1 MKKYVKYFGGFTFII
16 VTLVIGIYLGSLLEE
31 SKNNQING
39 NLYNSTKIAIVN
51 LDAGVQYQSEQRNF
65 AKELLENYSED
76 FTVTGLDDAK
86 TGLTDGRY
94 AAYVILPSD
103 FSSNVAS
110 INTTPQKSLLKYEVS
125 GDLSQEATDKAWL
138 NVMKLK
144 EQLNDDVGY
153 VYISS
158 ILNEFHNG
166 QDNALKVLSNDSED
180 KDVIMAISNL
190 DLIATLDITE
200 VERLQNN
207 IEDLDVNPD
216 FETNK
221 AIISAI
227 DTAYKEYL
235 NETASELSA
244 LKEEGNNV
252 NADIENITNN
262 AVILESVFKDD
273 KTANYSLD
281 STEVEMIT
289 FKTLL
294 GTNINNIDE
303 LIKQAESSS
312 TISTNILKGT
322 VTNKLNTLN
331 KEIDEKHKEIL
342 KKQSD
347 SIIDIYKNN
356 FFSNQ
361 SALENLKNYTALNKL
376 AEDTDK
382 EKSQFISAQNRV
394 IKKILEG
401 CNDYI
406 SKPSDGIS
414 ESLKDRLISL
424 YEKDEEMK
432 SDIKIIAKFMN
443 YEDDLSIND
452 YLNLFYDANEPVPI
466 ADTSEDTQLLKTKI
480 QNALQT
486 DLIGKWTNALTRV
499 DQINLNDTLS
509 SDLTSQITDVKE
521 QLNKLTGFD
530 GTDIKDGVSGLLSV
544 SNTMSIDIINDLVK
558 NDLTSLNDKQVTQK
572 SNLLNTIQT
581 HQTFM
586 RNLLQNLLL
595 YDPLSKIDDE
605 EIEDYVND
613 FDKNNV
619 QTQRKVE
626 EKNREYV
633 NFVDDSYRNA
643 DEQVNSL
650 REDVTKYQ
658 QESDEKI
665 TTGLE
670 TAKQK
675 KEETS
680 SSNATL
686 MSSYINKLP
695 YTRNGTVGNS
705 VVYDFVTAP
714 ADMEG
719 LKANNSLVASTVD
732 FPLIFMGVS
741 SIFVLVWG
749 VMYIVSKRQKK
760 EN

>member
-322 VTNKLNTLN
+322 VTNKLDTLN

-530 GTDIKDGVSGLLSV
+530 GTDIKDGVNGLLSV

-613 FDKNNV
+613 FDKNNI

>member
-530 GTDIKDGVSGLLSV
+530 GTDIKDGVSGLLNV

-613 FDKNNV
+613 FDKNNI

>member
-1 MKKYVKYFGGFTFII
+1 M
-16 VTLVIGIYLGSLLEE
+16 
-31 SKNNQING
+31 
-39 NLYNSTKIAIVN
+39 
-51 LDAGVQYQSEQRNF
+51 
-65 AKELLENYSED
+65 
-76 FTVTGLDDAK
+76 
-86 TGLTDGRY
+86 
-94 AAYVILPSD
+94 
-103 FSSNVAS
+103 
-110 INTTPQKSLLKYEVS
+110 KYEVS

-153 VYISS
+153 VYTSS

-207 IEDLDVNPD
+207 IEDLDVHPD

-294 GTNINNIDE
+294 GTHINNIDK

-312 TISTNILKGT
+312 TISTNIQKGT

-382 EKSQFISAQNRV
+382 EKSQFISAQTRV

-452 YLNLFYDANEPVPI
+452 YLNLFYDANESVPI
-466 ADTSEDTQLLKTKI
+466 ADTSEDTQLLKTKM
-480 QNALQT
+480 QNALQK
-486 DLIGKWTNALTRV
+486 DLIGKWTKALTRV
-499 DQINLNDTLS
+499 DQTNLNDTLS

-530 GTDIKDGVSGLLSV
+530 GTDIKDGVSGLLNV

-613 FDKNNV
+613 FDKNNI

-680 SSNATL
+680 SSNAIL

>member
-1 MKKYVKYFGGFTFII
+1 M
-16 VTLVIGIYLGSLLEE
+16 
-31 SKNNQING
+31 
-39 NLYNSTKIAIVN
+39 
-51 LDAGVQYQSEQRNF
+51 
-65 AKELLENYSED
+65 
-76 FTVTGLDDAK
+76 
-86 TGLTDGRY
+86 
-94 AAYVILPSD
+94 
-103 FSSNVAS
+103 
-110 INTTPQKSLLKYEVS
+110 KYEVS

-153 VYISS
+153 VYTSS

-294 GTNINNIDE
+294 GTHINNIDK

-312 TISTNILKGT
+312 TISTNIQKGT

-382 EKSQFISAQNRV
+382 EKSQFISAQTRV

-452 YLNLFYDANEPVPI
+452 YLNLFYDANESVPI
-466 ADTSEDTQLLKTKI
+466 ADTSEDTQLLKTKM
-480 QNALQT
+480 QNALQK
-486 DLIGKWTNALTRV
+486 DLIGKWTKALTRV
-499 DQINLNDTLS
+499 DQTNLNDTLS

-530 GTDIKDGVSGLLSV
+530 GTDIKDGVSGLLNV

-613 FDKNNV
+613 FDKNNI

-680 SSNATL
+680 SSNAIL